1 MSVVRK
7 TVRPERHGRTHDGAH
22 RGRKNRKRSCLACAS
37 AKTKCSEEVPSC
49 ERCDIKGLTCVYA
62 SEKLQP
68 RNDDLDLEN
77 HTCPEGGETGEIV
90 VSGVAGSFPLATT
103 ATLFNPSFPDQQLLS
118 HELVPSQM
126 DVSYTEAL
134 LDDSGTVEQQ
144 PEPAWWSQTAL
155 DQFIG
160 VADFY
165 PTYTSPSS
173 WEWQSPTTTLNMI
186 PGPISPVASAA
197 AVAAPLCYPFGAVP
211 SGSVLPKTEPQL
223 YYSNSTGSE
232 VPAPVSNP
240 LSNGE
245 PPDRMAVTLDKPSSP
260 TPGHRQPER
269 PTKTL
274 PALAGGPQEPFP
286 ILFSIPPATS
296 ATRKNLENYLRL
308 PLTQSLWTPMSIV
321 EFPSAPQ
328 LDYFIDLYFANFDTL
343 LPMIHRPTFDLGA
356 YPVLT
361 LSMCAIGVLYSDFEN
376 ARAFSKALCELLRRL
391 FVCMS
396 EQNAMVTRS
405 YEFLAAQT
413 LQSVLSNS
421 SSGKRLFEFGDNNR
435 SLVVASARAAGLFAN
450 RRPKAASDKSNGA
463 SSVQEQWL
471 SWIQAERLRRLAW
484 SIYIFDASATY
495 YRNCRPHLS
504 LVEMKVDLPASTSHW
519 EAESSRAWASLQP
532 WTNGAPPRN
541 ASFRETLE
549 RLVARHSS
557 SSLGPDAT
565 QSLSPD
571 SSISSTTQRLGRNAE
586 ETDEFHL
593 ILMTTTLL
601 RTVWDYRDC
610 VLSLQGPAPMP
621 ELFTHSVP
629 SKDMD
634 TALSLLTTLA
644 ATAPLEAIASAT
656 GAGSQSFNG
665 LSGLHEERQFHG
677 LVHRTRISL
686 VAQII
691 AADQISN
698 HLDAEWRRGAAA
710 GDQNV
715 REVAAERLRAWGE
728 TYPVEVRRMARI
740 GAQLLSISRLYP
752 YHMPREPY
760 DAFRAG
766 LLLWTMAPLIR
777 AATPVASSQASP
789 ARAPTHRR
797 VCQLDWLGDQNSPEG
812 ACLQEWIDHGG
823 DHFVLRMHEIPD
835 ICTRQGSRQILLSTS
850 KVLQKLHVWG
860 ASEVY
865 RDIVLRALREDE
877 RAHRDNNPAASA

>member
-1 MSVVRK
+1 MV
-7 TVRPERHGRTHDGAH
+7 
-22 RGRKNRKRSCLACAS
+22 AS
-37 AKTKCSEEVPSC
+37 ARSRRNGDRFEPGKHICPLC
-49 ERCDIKGLTCVYA
+49 GRRFDR

-68 RNDDLDLEN
+68 RSDDLDLEN
-77 HTCPEGGETGEIV
+77 HTCAEGAETGEIG
-90 VSGVAGSFPLATT
+90 VSGVAGSFPLASTT
-103 ATLFNPSFPDQQLLS
+103 TLFNPSFPDQQLLS
-118 HELVPSQM
+118 NELVPSQM
-126 DVSYTEAL
+126 DVSYTDAL
-134 LDDSGTVEQQ
+134 LVDDTGTVEQQ

-186 PGPISPVASAA
+186 PGPISPVASTT
-197 AVAAPLCYPFGAVP
+197 AVTAPLCYPFGAVP
-211 SGSVLPKTEPQL
+211 PGSGLPKTEAQP
-223 YYSNSTGSE
+223 YYSNSTSSE
-232 VPAPVSNP
+232 VPAPGSSS
-240 LSNGE
+240 LSNRE
-245 PPDRMAVTLDKPSSP
+245 QPDLMAITLEDKPSSP
-260 TPGHRQPER
+260 MPRHRQPER
-269 PTKTL
+269 PAKTL

-286 ILFSIPPATS
+286 IHFSIPPTTY
-296 ATRKNLENYLRL
+296 ATRKNLENYLQL
-308 PLTQSLWTPMSIV
+308 PLTHSLWTPMSIV
-321 EFPSAPQ
+321 QLPSAPE
-328 LDYFIDLYFANFDTL
+328 LDYLIDLYFANFDTL

-361 LSMCAIGVLYSDFEN
+361 LSMCAIGVLYSDFDN

-391 FVCMS
+391 FVCM
-396 EQNAMVTRS
+396 NAMVTRS
-405 YEFLAAQT
+405 YEFLAART

-421 SSGKRLFEFGDNNR
+421 SGGKRLFEFGDNNR

-450 RRPKAASDKSNGA
+450 RRPKVVSDKYSGA

-471 SWIQAERLRRLAW
+471 SWIQAECLRRLAW
-484 SIYIFDASATY
+484 SIY
-495 YRNCRPHLS
+495 
-504 LVEMKVDLPASTSHW
+504 
-519 EAESSRAWASLQP
+519 ES
-532 WTNGAPPRN
+532 
-541 ASFRETLE
+541 
-549 RLVARHSS
+549 
-557 SSLGPDAT
+557 DAT

-571 SSISSTTQRLGRNAE
+571 SSISAARPGMGRNAE
-586 ETDEFHL
+586 DTDEFHL

-621 ELFTHSVP
+621 EVFTHSVP
-629 SKDMD
+629 AKDMD
-634 TALSLLTTLA
+634 TALFLLTTLA
-644 ATAPLEAIASAT
+644 TTSPLEAVASAA
-656 GAGSQSFNG
+656 GAECSNGGAQSFNG
-665 LSGLHEERQFHG
+665 LSGLNEERQFHG

-686 VAQII
+686 VAQIV

-698 HLDAEWRRGAAA
+698 HLDAEWRRGAAS

-728 TYPVEVRRMARI
+728 AHPVETRRMARI

-789 ARAPTHRR
+789 ARVATHRR

-860 ASEVY
+860 ASDVY

-877 RAHRDNNPAASA
+877 RVHRDDNAAASA

>member
-1 MSVVRK
+1 MAGLMMVHTEVEKIGSDPVWLVQ
-7 TVRPERHGRTHDGAH
+7 EGA
-22 RGRKNRKRSCLACAS
+22 
-37 AKTKCSEEVPSC
+37 
-49 ERCDIKGLTCVYA
+49 
-62 SEKLQP
+62 
-68 RNDDLDLEN
+68 
-77 HTCPEGGETGEIV
+77 ETGEIV
-90 VSGVAGSFPLATT
+90 VSGVAGSFSLATT

-186 PGPISPVASAA
+186 PGPISPMASAT

-296 ATRKNLENYLRL
+296 VTRKNLENYLRL

-328 LDYFIDLYFANFDTL
+328 LDYLIDLYFANFDTL
-343 LPMIHRPTFDLGA
+343 LPMIHRPTFDLDA

-405 YEFLAAQT
+405 YEFLAART

-421 SSGKRLFEFGDNNR
+421 SGGKRLFEFGDNNR

-450 RRPKAASDKSNGA
+450 RRPKAASDKYNGA

-484 SIYIFDASATY
+484 SIY
-495 YRNCRPHLS
+495 
-504 LVEMKVDLPASTSHW
+504 
-519 EAESSRAWASLQP
+519 
-532 WTNGAPPRN
+532 
-541 ASFRETLE
+541 
-549 RLVARHSS
+549 
-557 SSLGPDAT
+557 
-565 QSLSPD
+565 SLSPD

-629 SKDMD
+629 AKDMD

-656 GAGSQSFNG
+656 GAGAQSFNG

-728 TYPVEVRRMARI
+728 TYPVETRRMARI

-797 VCQLDWLGDQNSPEG
+797 VCQLDWLGDHNSPEG

-877 RAHRDNNPAASA
+877 RAHRDDNPAASA

>member
-1 MSVVRK
+1 MVPTEVEKIGSDPVSLVQ
-7 TVRPERHGRTHDGAH
+7 EGA
-22 RGRKNRKRSCLACAS
+22 
-37 AKTKCSEEVPSC
+37 
-49 ERCDIKGLTCVYA
+49 
-62 SEKLQP
+62 
-68 RNDDLDLEN
+68 
-77 HTCPEGGETGEIV
+77 ETGEIV
-90 VSGVAGSFPLATT
+90 VSGVAGSFPLASTT
-103 ATLFNPSFPDQQLLS
+103 TLFNPSFPDQQLLS
-118 HELVPSQM
+118 NELVPSQM
-126 DVSYTEAL
+126 DVSYTDAL
-134 LDDSGTVEQQ
+134 LVDDAGTVEQQ

-160 VADFY
+160 VGDFY

-186 PGPISPVASAA
+186 PGPISPVASTT
-197 AVAAPLCYPFGAVP
+197 AVTAPLCYPFGPVP
-211 SGSVLPKTEPQL
+211 PGSVMPKTEAQP
-223 YYSNSTGSE
+223 YYSNSTSSE
-232 VPAPVSNP
+232 VPAPVSNS
-240 LSNGE
+240 LSNRE
-245 PPDRMAVTLDKPSSP
+245 QPDRMAVTLEDKPSSP
-260 TPGHRQPER
+260 MSRHRQPER
-269 PTKTL
+269 PAKTL

-286 ILFSIPPATS
+286 IHFSIPPTTY
-296 ATRKNLENYLRL
+296 ATRKNLENYLQL
-308 PLTQSLWTPMSIV
+308 PLTHSLWTPMSIV
-321 EFPSAPQ
+321 QFPSAPE
-328 LDYFIDLYFANFDTL
+328 LDYLIDLYFANFDTL

-361 LSMCAIGVLYSDFEN
+361 LSMCAIGVLYSDFDN

-405 YEFLAAQT
+405 YEFLAART

-421 SSGKRLFEFGDNNR
+421 SGGKRLFEFGDNNR

-450 RRPKAASDKSNGA
+450 RRPKVVSDKHNGA

-495 YRNCRPHLS
+495 YRNCRPNIS

-532 WTNGAPPRN
+532 WTSGAPPRN

-557 SSLGPDAT
+557 SSQESDAT

-571 SSISSTTQRLGRNAE
+571 SSISAARPGMGRNAE
-586 ETDEFHL
+586 DNDEFHL

-629 SKDMD
+629 AKDMD
-634 TALSLLTTLA
+634 TALYLLTTLA
-644 ATAPLEAIASAT
+644 TTGPLEAAASAA
-656 GAGSQSFNG
+656 GAECSNGGAQSFNG
-665 LSGLHEERQFHG
+665 LSGLNEERQFHG

-686 VAQII
+686 VAQIV

-698 HLDAEWRRGAAA
+698 HLDAEWRRGAAS

-728 TYPVEVRRMARI
+728 AHPVETRRMARI

-789 ARAPTHRR
+789 ARVATHRR

-860 ASEVY
+860 ASDVY

-877 RAHRDNNPAASA
+877 RVHKDDNAAASA

>member
-1 MSVVRK
+1 MV
-7 TVRPERHGRTHDGAH
+7 
-22 RGRKNRKRSCLACAS
+22 AS
-37 AKTKCSEEVPSC
+37 ARSRRNGDRSEPGKHIC
-49 ERCDIKGLTCVYA
+49 PLCGRRFDR

-68 RNDDLDLEN
+68 RSDDLDLEN
-77 HTCPEGGETGEIV
+77 NTCAEGAETGEIV
-90 VSGVAGSFPLATT
+90 VSGVAGSFPLASTT
-103 ATLFNPSFPDQQLLS
+103 TLFNPSFPDQQLLS
-118 HELVPSQM
+118 NELVPSQM
-126 DVSYTEAL
+126 DVSYTDAL
-134 LDDSGTVEQQ
+134 LVDDAGTVEQQ

-186 PGPISPVASAA
+186 PGPISPVASTT
-197 AVAAPLCYPFGAVP
+197 AVTAPLCYPFGPVP
-211 SGSVLPKTEPQL
+211 PGSVMPKTEAQP
-223 YYSNSTGSE
+223 YYSNSTSSE
-232 VPAPVSNP
+232 VPAPVSNS
-240 LSNGE
+240 LSNRE
-245 PPDRMAVTLDKPSSP
+245 QPDRMAVTLEDKPSSP
-260 TPGHRQPER
+260 MSRHRQPER
-269 PTKTL
+269 PAKTL

-286 ILFSIPPATS
+286 IHFSIPPTTY
-296 ATRKNLENYLRL
+296 ATRKNLENYLQL
-308 PLTQSLWTPMSIV
+308 PLTHSLWTPMSIV
-321 EFPSAPQ
+321 QFPSAPE
-328 LDYFIDLYFANFDTL
+328 LDYLIDLYFANFDTL

-361 LSMCAIGVLYSDFEN
+361 LSMCAIGVLYSDFDN

-405 YEFLAAQT
+405 YEFLAART

-421 SSGKRLFEFGDNNR
+421 SGGKRLFEFGDNNR

-450 RRPKAASDKSNGA
+450 RRPKVVSDKYSGA

-484 SIYIFDASATY
+484 SIY
-495 YRNCRPHLS
+495 
-504 LVEMKVDLPASTSHW
+504 
-519 EAESSRAWASLQP
+519 
-532 WTNGAPPRN
+532 
-541 ASFRETLE
+541 
-549 RLVARHSS
+549 
-557 SSLGPDAT
+557 
-565 QSLSPD
+565 SLSPD
-571 SSISSTTQRLGRNAE
+571 SSISAARPGMGRNAE
-586 ETDEFHL
+586 DNDEFHL

-629 SKDMD
+629 AKDMD
-634 TALSLLTTLA
+634 TALYLLTTLA
-644 ATAPLEAIASAT
+644 TTSPLEAVASAA
-656 GAGSQSFNG
+656 GAECSNGGAQSFNG
-665 LSGLHEERQFHG
+665 LSGLNEERQFHG

-686 VAQII
+686 VAQIV

-698 HLDAEWRRGAAA
+698 HLDAEWRRGAAS

-728 TYPVEVRRMARI
+728 AHPVETRRMARI

-789 ARAPTHRR
+789 ARVATHRR

-860 ASEVY
+860 ASDVY

-877 RAHRDNNPAASA
+877 RVHRDDNAAASA

>member
-1 MSVVRK
+1 MVPTEVEKIGSDPVSLVQ
-7 TVRPERHGRTHDGAH
+7 EGA
-22 RGRKNRKRSCLACAS
+22 
-37 AKTKCSEEVPSC
+37 
-49 ERCDIKGLTCVYA
+49 
-62 SEKLQP
+62 
-68 RNDDLDLEN
+68 
-77 HTCPEGGETGEIV
+77 ETGEIV
-90 VSGVAGSFPLATT
+90 VSGVAGSFPLASTT
-103 ATLFNPSFPDQQLLS
+103 TLFNPSFPDQQLLS
-118 HELVPSQM
+118 NELVPSQM
-126 DVSYTEAL
+126 DVSYTDAL
-134 LDDSGTVEQQ
+134 LVDDAGTVEQQ

-186 PGPISPVASAA
+186 PGPISPVASTT
-197 AVAAPLCYPFGAVP
+197 AVTAPLCYPFGPVP
-211 SGSVLPKTEPQL
+211 PGSVMPKTEAQP
-223 YYSNSTGSE
+223 YYSNSTSSE
-232 VPAPVSNP
+232 VPAPVSNS
-240 LSNGE
+240 LSNRE
-245 PPDRMAVTLDKPSSP
+245 QPDRMAVTLEDKPSSP
-260 TPGHRQPER
+260 MSRHRQPER
-269 PTKTL
+269 PAKTL

-286 ILFSIPPATS
+286 IHFSIPPTTY
-296 ATRKNLENYLRL
+296 ATRKNLENYLQL
-308 PLTQSLWTPMSIV
+308 PLTHSLWTPMSIV
-321 EFPSAPQ
+321 QFPSAPE
-328 LDYFIDLYFANFDTL
+328 LDYLIDLYFVNFDTL

-361 LSMCAIGVLYSDFEN
+361 LSMCAIGVLYSDFDN

-405 YEFLAAQT
+405 YEFLAART

-421 SSGKRLFEFGDNNR
+421 SGGKRLFEFGDNNR
-435 SLVVASARAAGLFAN
+435 SLVVASARAAGF
-450 RRPKAASDKSNGA
+450 S
-463 SSVQEQWL
+463 QE
-471 SWIQAERLRRLAW
+471 S
-484 SIYIFDASATY
+484 
-495 YRNCRPHLS
+495 
-504 LVEMKVDLPASTSHW
+504 
-519 EAESSRAWASLQP
+519 
-532 WTNGAPPRN
+532 
-541 ASFRETLE
+541 
-549 RLVARHSS
+549 
-557 SSLGPDAT
+557 DAT

-571 SSISSTTQRLGRNAE
+571 SSISAARPGMGRNAE
-586 ETDEFHL
+586 DNDEFHL

-629 SKDMD
+629 AKDMD

-644 ATAPLEAIASAT
+644 TTSPLEAAASAA
-656 GAGSQSFNG
+656 GAECSNGGAQSFNG
-665 LSGLHEERQFHG
+665 LSGLNEERQFHG

-686 VAQII
+686 VAQIV

-698 HLDAEWRRGAAA
+698 HLDAEWRRGAAS

-728 TYPVEVRRMARI
+728 AHPVETRRMARI

-789 ARAPTHRR
+789 ARVATHRR

-860 ASEVY
+860 ASDVY

-877 RAHRDNNPAASA
+877 RVHRDDNAAASA

>member
-1 MSVVRK
+1 M
-7 TVRPERHGRTHDGAH
+7 A
-22 RGRKNRKRSCLACAS
+22 
-37 AKTKCSEEVPSC
+37 
-49 ERCDIKGLTCVYA
+49 GLTMVPTEV
-62 SEKLQP
+62 EKIGSDPVSLVQ
-68 RNDDLDLEN
+68 
-77 HTCPEGGETGEIV
+77 EGAETGEIV

-103 ATLFNPSFPDQQLLS
+103 ATLFDPSFPDQQLLS

-126 DVSYTEAL
+126 DVSYTDAL
-134 LDDSGTVEQQ
+134 LVDDTGTVEQQ
-144 PEPAWWSQTAL
+144 TEPAWWSQTAL

-186 PGPISPVASAA
+186 PGPISPVASATT
-197 AVAAPLCYPFGAVP
+197 VNAPLCYPFGAVP
-211 SGSVLPKTEPQL
+211 PGSVPPKTEAQL
-223 YYSNSTGSE
+223 YYSNSTSSE
-232 VPAPVSNP
+232 VPAPVSN
-240 LSNGE
+240 
-245 PPDRMAVTLDKPSSP
+245 A
-260 TPGHRQPER
+260 
-269 PTKTL
+269 
-274 PALAGGPQEPFP
+274 
-286 ILFSIPPATS
+286 
-296 ATRKNLENYLRL
+296 
-308 PLTQSLWTPMSIV
+308 
-321 EFPSAPQ
+321 
-328 LDYFIDLYFANFDTL
+328 L

-361 LSMCAIGVLYSDFEN
+361 LSMCAIGVLYSDFDN
-376 ARAFSKALCELLRRL
+376 ARAFSMALCELLRRL

-405 YEFLAAQT
+405 YEFLAART

-450 RRPKAASDKSNGA
+450 HRPKAVSDKCNGA

-504 LVEMKVDLPASTSHW
+504 LVEMKADLPASTSHW

-532 WTNGAPPRN
+532 WTSGAPPRN

-549 RLVARHSS
+549 RLVARHP
-557 SSLGPDAT
+557 SSLQGSDAT

-571 SSISSTTQRLGRNAE
+571 SSASVARPLIGRNAE
-586 ETDEFHL
+586 EADDFHL

-629 SKDMD
+629 AKDMD

-644 ATAPLEAIASAT
+644 ATTPLEAAASAT
-656 GAGSQSFNG
+656 GAECSNAGAESFNG

-686 VAQII
+686 VAQIV

-698 HLDAEWRRGAAA
+698 HLDAEWRRGAAS

-728 TYPVEVRRMARI
+728 AYPVEARRMARI

-752 YHMPREPY
+752 YNMPREPY

-789 ARAPTHRR
+789 ARAATHRR

-823 DHFVLRMHEIPD
+823 DFVLRMHEIPD

-865 RDIVLRALREDE
+865 RDILLRALREDE
-877 RAHRDNNPAASA
+877 RAHRDDNAAASA

>member
-1 MSVVRK
+1 
-7 TVRPERHGRTHDGAH
+7 
-22 RGRKNRKRSCLACAS
+22 
-37 AKTKCSEEVPSC
+37 
-49 ERCDIKGLTCVYA
+49 
-62 SEKLQP
+62 
-68 RNDDLDLEN
+68 
-77 HTCPEGGETGEIV
+77 
-90 VSGVAGSFPLATT
+90 
-103 ATLFNPSFPDQQLLS
+103 
-118 HELVPSQM
+118 
-126 DVSYTEAL
+126 
-134 LDDSGTVEQQ
+134 
-144 PEPAWWSQTAL
+144 
-155 DQFIG
+155 
-160 VADFY
+160 
-165 PTYTSPSS
+165 
-173 WEWQSPTTTLNMI
+173 MI
-186 PGPISPVASAA
+186 PGPISPVASAT

-328 LDYFIDLYFANFDTL
+328 LDYLIDLYFANFDTL

-450 RRPKAASDKSNGA
+450 RRPKAASDKYNGA
-463 SSVQEQWL
+463 SSIQEQWL

-484 SIYIFDASATY
+484 SIY
-495 YRNCRPHLS
+495 
-504 LVEMKVDLPASTSHW
+504 
-519 EAESSRAWASLQP
+519 
-532 WTNGAPPRN
+532 
-541 ASFRETLE
+541 
-549 RLVARHSS
+549 
-557 SSLGPDAT
+557 
-565 QSLSPD
+565 SLSPD
-571 SSISSTTQRLGRNAE
+571 SSISSTTQRLGRNSE

-629 SKDMD
+629 AKDMD

-656 GAGSQSFNG
+656 GAGAQSFNG

>member
-1 MSVVRK
+1 MAGLMMVHTEVEKIGSDPVWLVQG
-7 TVRPERHGRTHDGAH
+7 T
-22 RGRKNRKRSCLACAS
+22 

-49 ERCDIKGLTCVYA
+49 ERCDIKGLNCVYA

-77 HTCPEGGETGEIV
+77 HTCPEGAETGEIV

-186 PGPISPVASAA
+186 PGPISPVASAT

-328 LDYFIDLYFANFDTL
+328 LDYLIDLYFANFDTL

-450 RRPKAASDKSNGA
+450 RRPKAASDKYNGA
-463 SSVQEQWL
+463 SSIQEQWL

-484 SIYIFDASATY
+484 SIYVSIANMVVA
-495 YRNCRPHLS
+495 
-504 LVEMKVDLPASTSHW
+504 
-519 EAESSRAWASLQP
+519 SSRCKWV
-532 WTNGAPPRN
+532 
-541 ASFRETLE
+541 F
-549 RLVARHSS
+549 V
-557 SSLGPDAT
+557 
-565 QSLSPD
+565 SLSPD
-571 SSISSTTQRLGRNAE
+571 SSISSTTQRLGRNSE

-629 SKDMD
+629 AKDMD

-656 GAGSQSFNG
+656 GAGAQSFNG